1 MLNIIVKINKD
12 RTYELLS
19 TERLNKNELNKY
31 DLLVIANSYER
42 IKHPFEKRA
51 LAFNYILTRFNQI
64 IVNK

>member
-1 MLNIIVKINKD
+1 METGNTILSILNDLDSKYNNCNI
-12 RTYELLS
+12 
-19 TERLNKNELNKY
+19 KY

>member
-1 MLNIIVKINKD
+1 METGNTILRILEDLDSESNYCNI
-12 RTYELLS
+12 
-19 TERLNKNELNKY
+19 KY
-31 DLLVIANSYER
+31 DLLVIANSYEH